1 MVITASRRS
10 RVPVQVVGDGKGVVK
25 AFGERECSVQRR
37 HQKVVE
43 ESPSPFVDEELRKA
57 LCTAAE
63 NLCAAAS
70 YRSAGIYIDPTRDMS
85 QYSDIVT
92 RY

>member
-1 MVITASRRS
+1 MPTTDHMFRGSEVRGRL
-10 RVPVQVVGDGKGVVK
+10 QVVGDGRGVVK

-43 ESPSPFVDEELRKA
+43 ESPSPFVDDALRKE

-63 NLCAAAS
+63 ALCASAS
-70 YRSAGIYIDPTRDMS
+70 YRSAGCLLYT
-85 QYSDIVT
+85 SDAADE
-92 RY
+92 